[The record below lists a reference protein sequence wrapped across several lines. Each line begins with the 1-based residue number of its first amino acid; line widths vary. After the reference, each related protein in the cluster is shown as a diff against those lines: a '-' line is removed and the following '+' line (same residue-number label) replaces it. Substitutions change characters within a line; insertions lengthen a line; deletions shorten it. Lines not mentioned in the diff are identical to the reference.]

1 MTKSELDAHIADI
14 RRQRQEAQEDLN
26 KYQAKVKKL
35 SLIEKVLSA
44 ATGAVQSGKT
54 ESVLRYFAQDN

>member
-1 MTKSELDAHIADI
+1 MTKSELDAQIAAI

-44 ATGAVQSGKT
+44 AAGAVQSGKA
-54 ESVLRYFAQDN
+54 ESVLRHFAQS

>member
-14 RRQRQEAQEDLN
+14 RRQRQEAQNELN

-35 SLIEKVLSA
+35 GVVEKVLSA
-44 ATGAVQSGKT
+44 AAGAVQSGKA
-54 ESVLRYFAQDN
+54 ESILRHFVQS